1 MRIILTGAL
10 GFIGSNFLHYLK
22 QQNPLHDICV
32 VDAGTYAANKYNI
45 SPLQPGRDFMLA
57 MGRIEDTRKMEEI
70 FYNFKPDL
78 VVNFAAETHVD
89 NSLAH
94 PYPFVMS
101 NIMGTVSLLETVKK
115 FKVPHMV
122 HISTDEVI
130 VHSKPFINTM
140 EFGSQTTA
148 PGEWSFIRPYEMD
161 WVYETN
167 SPYSASKASAELFI
181 QAYRKSFNLPVTVVR
196 CTNNYGPRQ
205 NKEKLI
211 PKIISNALE
220 DKKIPVYGKGEQWR
234 DWLYVEDFCKAIDL
248 ISRQS
253 PGELWHVSANNET
266 QNIEMIKKILTKLN
280 KSDTLIEY
288 VEDRPGHDYSYSLN
302 SDKLRKLGWKPLVN
316 LDEGLERT
324 IRWHTEKK

>member
-1 MRIILTGAL
+1 MRIILTGGL
-10 GFIGSNFLHYLK
+10 GFIGSNYLHYLK

-32 VDAGTYAANKYNI
+32 IDAGTYAANKDNLP
-45 SPLQPGRDFMLA
+45 PLRPGRDFMLA

-101 NIMGTVSLLETVKK
+101 NVMGIVGLLEVVKK

-130 VHSKPFINTM
+130 KHNPPMRITSEQWRAHRPDGTVFTRSN
-140 EFGSQTTA
+140 EE
-148 PGEWSFIRPYEMD
+148 EWK
-161 WVYETN
+161 YETS
-167 SPYSASKASAELFI
+167 SPYSASKASSELFI
-181 QAYRKSFNLPVTVVR
+181 QAFRKSFNLPITTIR

-205 NKEKLI
+205 YKEKLI

-234 DWLYVEDFCKAIDL
+234 DWLYVDDFCSAIEL

-288 VEDRPGHDYSYSLN
+288 VEDRPGHDFSYSLN

-324 IRWHTEKK
+324 IKWHMEKK